1 MRLSMNIC
9 DKIEV
14 ATIAIDETTILKSKA
29 PIVLHSDLKFDKV
42 SRTIKAKKSCTHVQG
57 STFRAELFKAELR

>member
-14 ATIAIDETTILKSKA
+14 ATIAIDETTILEIKA
-29 PIVLHSDLKFDKV
+29 PIALYSDLTFDKV
-42 SRTIKAKKSCTHVQG
+42 SRTIKAKTSGKHVQG
-57 STFRAELFKAELR
+57 SAFRAELFKAGLR